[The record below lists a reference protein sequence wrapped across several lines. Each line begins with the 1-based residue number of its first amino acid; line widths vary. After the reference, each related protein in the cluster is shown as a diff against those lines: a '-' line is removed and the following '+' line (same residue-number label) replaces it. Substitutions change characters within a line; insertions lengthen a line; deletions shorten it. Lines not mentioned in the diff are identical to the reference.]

1 LRIEDF
7 AARLVRDGDNYK
19 CPAHADENG
28 SLAVNDGGDKIL
40 LHCFAG
46 CTPDEIVSS
55 VGLTMRDLYSD
66 GKPSP
71 RTLKENSV
79 DLAAFFAKAHA
90 HINDTDYPARR
101 GLSIETLNRFNLG
114 FVQDWVH
121 PKAQN
126 APPSPRL
133 IIPTSRTSYLARD
146 TRTYLTEKQAKY
158 SKSKVGTTSV
168 FNVDALWTSDKPVFI
183 VEAEIDSMS
192 ICEVGGEAVGLGS
205 TSMVKRLF
213 GTVKKKLPVQPL
225 IIALDN
231 DRAGH
236 EAAEKL
242 STGLKLLGIQHAILN
257 VYGDHKDAN
266 EALCADRDTFAAA
279 VKAAEQMEFAE
290 LEKPTAD
297 DILADVD
304 SDTTNAQIFLD
315 ACNGDIVF
323 VPEMGFA
330 LYDGILWIFDDKSNC
345 RVRAKI
351 IEIAT
356 LKMTGGVYG
365 TARRFVEW
373 LAVPVQNRMIT
384 ALQGLCFRSIK
395 DFDKNWDL
403 INFDNGTYDL
413 STMTFREH
421 RRDDYITQ
429 TTHCDYDMNAEFP
442 RWNQFQLELSDDDTE
457 LMLYRQVVSG
467 YAISG
472 RATEDCGFLCYGAT
486 TGNGKSTEAKAIAGA
501 MGDYAATLNVES
513 LCDSKFGDGD
523 GSKPSPDIARL
534 RGKRRVDLS
543 EPTRGALLNAKRW
556 KSLTGRDKQLA
567 RHLHKEFF
575 EFEFRGVM
583 FMLCNN
589 LPSVNDLTLFKSER
603 LRVIP
608 YNAQFRN
615 TDKQDRTLDTQFST
629 PQAKSAVWNWLLM
642 GFEAYLGFNG
652 KGIPNAK
659 AVEVATKAYGVTS
672 DKIYRFL
679 DEGDYKNRTVNISIK
694 NLYGTYQSWCLEN
707 GVMSE
712 KLSFFTERLKDLC
725 GAGRVDRAKDADTG
739 QLVMCLKGVKHKD
752 TTQNDEN
759 DENYTYFL
767 KNSIIQK

>member
-1 LRIEDF
+1 MRIEDF

-28 SLAVNDGGDKIL
+28 SLAVNDDGDKIL

-55 VGLTMRDLYSD
+55 VGLTMRDLYID

-101 GLSIETLNRFNLG
+101 GLSDATVKRFNLG
-114 FVQDWVH
+114 YVQNWCH
-121 PKAQN
+121 PKAPN

-133 IIPTSRTSYLARD
+133 IIPTSRSSYLARD
-146 TRTYLTEKQAKY
+146 TRGDLTEKQAKY

-168 FNVDALWTSDKPVFI
+168 FNVDALWTSDKSPFI
-183 VEAEIDSMS
+183 VEAEIDALSV
-192 ICEVGGEAVGLGS
+192 CEVGGEAVGLGS
-205 TSMVKRLF
+205 TAMVKKLLD
-213 GTVKKKLPVQPL
+213 TVKRKPPVQPP

-242 STGLKLLGIQHAILN
+242 STDLKLLGIQHAILN

-351 IEIAT
+351 IKIAT
-356 LKMTGGVYG
+356 SKMTESGYS
-365 TARRFVEW
+365 AAKRFVEW

-384 ALQGLCFRSIK
+384 ALQGLRYRSIK
-395 DFDKNWDL
+395 EFDKNWDL
-403 INFDNGTYDL
+403 INFENGTFDL
-413 STMTFREH
+413 STMKFREH
-421 RRDDYITQ
+421 RREDYITQ
-429 TTHCDYDMNAEFP
+429 NTHCNYDPQAELP
-442 RWNQFQLELSDDDTE
+442 RWTQFQKELSPDGKGGVDTE
-457 LMLYRQVVSG
+457 LMLYRQTVSG
-467 YAISG
+467 YAVSG
-472 RATEDCGFLCYGAT
+472 RATEDCMFIAYGAT
-486 TGNGKSTEAKAIAGA
+486 TGNGKSTETKAIAGA
-501 MGDYAATLNVES
+501 MGDYAVTMNVET

-523 GSKPSPDIARL
+523 GTKPTPDVARL
-534 RGKRRVDLS
+534 RCKRRADSS
-543 EPTRGALLNAKRW
+543 EPTKGALLNARRV
-556 KSLTGRDKQLA
+556 KSLTGRDTQLA
-567 RHLHKEFF
+567 RQLYKDPF
-575 EFEFRGVM
+575 EFEFRAVL
-583 FMLCNN
+583 FMSCNN
-589 LPSVNDLTLFKSER
+589 LPSINDLTLFKSER

-615 TDKQDRTLDTQFST
+615 TVKQDRTLDTQFST
-629 PQAKSAVWNWLLM
+629 PQAKSAIWNWLLM
-642 GFEAYLGFNG
+642 GFEMYVGFGG

-659 AVEVATKAYGVTS
+659 AVEVATKAYGISS
-672 DKIYRFL
+672 DKVFRFL
-679 DEGDYKNRTVNISIK
+679 DEGDYRNRSKNISIK

-712 KLSFFTERLKDLC
+712 KLSFFTDRLKDLC
-725 GAGRVDRAKDADTG
+725 GARRVDRAKDADTG
-739 QLVMCLKGVKHKD
+739 QLLICLKGIKRKN
-752 TTQNDEN
+752 TIKNDEN
-759 DENYTYFL
+759 DESYT
-767 KNSIIQK
+767 